1 MKILRDYVEV
11 KAEVWDAYNGSSYYL
26 EGMIDFNDMGDIKV
40 NAYDRENF
48 FRELDKGFHVY
59 RDKVISVKLKF
70 FGRDDMVWEVER
82 D

>member
-1 MKILRDYVEV
+1 MKIIRDYVEV
-11 KAEVWDAYNGSSYYL
+11 KARVWDTYNGSSYYL
-26 EGMIDFNDMGDIKV
+26 EGVIDFSDMGDIKV